1 MVADHMPIESI
12 KDVGNLL
19 SPVWDKLAGELG
31 GQEVTLGEIEL
42 KILRPMGIHE
52 FILRLSVPL

>member
-1 MVADHMPIESI
+1 MPIESI